1 MRVYQMLSSLSY
13 GDAIGNVVLAL
24 KEAIQKLG
32 YETEVYAEEI
42 DTRLPAG
49 VAKRIQYMP
58 ELHKDD
64 VVVNHLSNGTSW
76 NRRFGDFCCRKVIY
90 YHNITRPAFSATS
103 AWSFS

>member
-1 MRVYQMLSSLSY
+1 MRIFQMLSSLTY

-32 YETEVYAEEI
+32 YETEVYAEAI

-49 VAKRIQYMP
+49 SAKKIQYLP

-64 VVVNHLSNGTSW
+64 VVINHLSNGTSW
-76 NRRFGDFCCRKVIY
+76 NHRFGDFSCRKIIY
-90 YHNITRPAFSATS
+90 YHAASLF
-103 AWSFS
+103 

>member
-49 VAKRIQYMP
+49 AAKRIQYMP

-64 VVVNHLSNGTSW
+64 VVINLSL
-76 NRRFGDFCCRKVIY
+76 I
-90 YHNITRPAFSATS
+90 HI
-103 AWSFS
+103 